1 MNLVL
6 HASTSESTATKKST
20 QKKAEAKKSCLGT
33 ESALLTLNN
42 AAFGVDKA
50 AHTRGVA
57 R

>member
-6 HASTSESTATKKST
+6 HASTSESTATKKSM

-42 AAFGVDKA
+42 AALGVDKA